1 VAAGPAA
8 SKAGAAARRVVADT
22 IPGVRRATAG
32 LVVLLAS
39 SACSSD
45 DDASGGAAG
54 GAAVA
59 GSNAGAPG
67 GGTSGAGAGAS
78 AGTASGGKGGAAGG
92 GGGSAAGG
100 SGGTAGSI
108 GGAGGGTGGVA
119 AAGGAGGSAGTTAGA
134 SSGGAGEGGGGG
146 GSDCVSGEAGIVVE
160 GRALRVD
167 GCSFH
172 LRGVCWNPVTKGENH
187 PAGLDYQGAAPGD
200 AALMQAIGINVIR
213 TYEPLTNV
221 AALDTLYEHGIRV
234 LMGAY
239 VYGGDP
245 VSVVTARV
253 EAVKDHPAI
262 LGWVLGNEWNYNG
275 LYTNLSHADALSRLN
290 EAAAL
295 ILAIDTSHPIVTV
308 YGEVPSEE
316 TLAQM
321 PDIDIWGINAYRG
334 ISFGDLFS
342 VWGERSDKP
351 MFLAEYGADA
361 YNATTD
367 SVDPESQAM
376 ATRELTQ
383 EIADHGIAFHA
394 DGVALGGTIFEWS
407 DEWWKDSAGSLSEQD
422 VGGIA
427 PGGGPYPDSTFNEEW
442 WGIVDIDR
450 VPRPA
455 YDALGEVFD
464 ALP

>member
-1 VAAGPAA
+1 VRHATVGLIVLLGGAGCT
-8 SKAGAAARRVVADT
+8 SEGDGSGGTAGAAAV
-22 IPGVRRATAG
+22 
-32 LVVLLAS
+32 
-39 SACSSD
+39 
-45 DDASGGAAG
+45 
-54 GAAVA
+54 
-59 GSNAGAPG
+59 
-67 GGTSGAGAGAS
+67 AGAGAVAADAGVGGGS
-78 AGTASGGKGGAAGG
+78 AGTAGAASGGKGGAAASGGASASGG
-92 GGGSAAGG
+92 GGGK
-100 SGGTAGSI
+100 GGTAG
-108 GGAGGGTGGVA
+108 GGAGGVA
-119 AAGGAGGSAGTTAGA
+119 AAGGAGGATAGA
-134 SSGGAGEGGGGG
+134 STGGASGGGAGATGGAGSGGAAGDSG
-146 GSDCVSGEAGIVVE
+146 DCVNGEQGIVVE

-167 GCSFH
+167 GCPFH
-172 LRGVCWNPVTKGENH
+172 LRGVCWNPVEKGQNH
-187 PAGLDYQGAAPGD
+187 PAGLDYPGAAPGD
-200 AALMQAIGINVIR
+200 ATLMQAIGINVVR

-221 AALDTLYEHGIRV
+221 TALDALYERGIRV

-245 VSVVTARV
+245 ASVVTARV

-275 LYTNLSHADALSRLN
+275 LYTNLSHADALARIN

-295 ILAIDTSHPIVTV
+295 ILAVDTSHPIVTV
-308 YGEVPSEE
+308 YGELPSEE
-316 TLAQM
+316 TLAAM

-334 ISFGDLFS
+334 ITFGDLFS
-342 VWGERSDKP
+342 MWGARSDKP

-367 SVDPESQAM
+367 MVDVESQAM
-376 ATRELTQ
+376 ATQALTQ
-383 EIADHGIAFHA
+383 EIADHAVAFHA
-394 DGVALGGTIFEWS
+394 EGVALGGTIFEWS
-407 DEWWKDSAGSLSEQD
+407 DEWWKDSAGSLTVQD

-455 YDALGEVFD
+455 YDALGEVFA